1 MKHLDL
7 LNSVK
12 SIRVGDVLVIL
23 LSIIGIIWL
32 FANFWQQTPANRLQI
47 MQGNTVVGTYSLNQT
62 RDIHVHGAKGESV
75 IQIAD
80 GRARFMK
87 SPCTNQY
94 CVHQGWLNRAGQAAV
109 CLPNEVIVQLLGAQ
123 KPFDSL
129 SY

>member
-1 MKHLDL
+1 MKRLAL

-12 SIRVGDVLVIL
+12 SIRVGDALVIL
-23 LSIIGIIWL
+23 LSVIGIICL
-32 FANFWQQTPANRLQI
+32 FANLWQQAPANRLQV
-47 MQGNTVVGTYSLNQT
+47 MQGNKVLGTYSLNQT